1 MGDDMRE
8 GCGRGRM
15 RHPRVAER
23 RPSGPGSEPS
33 GGDNHGRSKPVALWW
48 KDMSHA
54 TDERRPDVLFVNGVN
69 SAFGGSGAN
78 ANRNW
83 LASIRRVARCVT
95 VFDSVPTF
103 GVKRMGYPLKAILA
117 VYFMPGTVFRFSR
130 FPGLELLHK
139 LSPICAVRL
148 WMTVRKARPDLMVF
162 SGQNVFLYSLLF
174 PKAKRVFLIQDL
186 LYIRAKS
193 LAFPR
198 VLCKLLFQVE
208 RALYR
213 RAAKLTVLS
222 QGERRILARFVD
234 ASISLVSCLDVEV
247 AVDTGVTGGGGAVA
261 LISDWRRPENRHGVV
276 AFFSGGPAG
285 AACANVPPFVIYGL
299 GIESLREVIVKS
311 GLDGRYRF
319 VYHGAYGALSD
330 VREDVFLVPIYH
342 GAGIKMKVIEALNAG
357 RYVVGTPGAFLGL
370 KRHRLGDVS
379 RVVCNPE
386 DIAAFEA
393 DRRMVQD
400 RFRGYYFGCFQQ
412 LGDTLFEASRAGGP
426 SPDDGSSEMAVVE
439 RCSRGDARRTS
450 PDPVSSR
457 PKTISRGI
465 L

>member
-1 MGDDMRE
+1 MGDDIRK
-8 GCGRGRM
+8 GRGRGRM
-15 RHPRVAER
+15 RHPRAA
-23 RPSGPGSEPS
+23 
-33 GGDNHGRSKPVALWW
+33 ALRWAG
-48 KDMSHA
+48 MSDA
-54 TDERRPDVLFVNGVN
+54 ADVRRPDVLFVNGVN

-83 LASIRRVARCVT
+83 LASIRRMARRVT

-103 GVKRMGYPLKAILA
+103 GFKRMGYPLKAILA
-117 VYFMPGTVFRFSR
+117 VYFMPGTIFRFSR

-148 WMTVRKARPDLMVF
+148 WMAARKAQPDLIVF
-162 SGQNVFLYSLLF
+162 SGQNALLYSFIF

-198 VLCKLLFQVE
+198 VLCRLLFHVE

-222 QGERRILARFVD
+222 EGERRILARFVD
-234 ASISLVSCLDVEV
+234 ASISLISCLDVEV
-247 AVDTGVTGGGGAVA
+247 KVETGVTGGAGEVA
-261 LISDWRRPENRHGVV
+261 LISDWRRPENRHGVI
-276 AFFSGGPAG
+276 AFFSGDSAG
-285 AACANVPPFVIYGL
+285 TACSDVPPFVIYGL

-319 VYHGAYGALSD
+319 VYRGVYGALSD
-330 VREDVFLVPIYH
+330 VREDIFLVPIYH

-370 KRHRLGDVS
+370 KRHRLVDVS
-379 RVVCNPE
+379 RVVRNPE
-386 DIAAFEA
+386 EIANFEA
-393 DRRMVQD
+393 DRRVVQD
-400 RFRGYYFGCFQQ
+400 RFRRYYFRNFQQ
-412 LGDTLFEASRAGGP
+412 LGDALCETFRGGGP
-426 SPDDGSSEMAVVE
+426 P
-439 RCSRGDARRTS
+439 
-450 PDPVSSR
+450 P
-457 PKTISRGI
+457 
-465 L
+465 